1 MVSMDNKD
9 ENINMEHNTTDSN
22 SGTQD
27 QQPRPVRP
35 GSEGERPVRRRPR
48 PQGERHRGA
57 DDERPR
63 RRPDDESVRERP
75 RRRPDDESVR
85 ERPRRRPDDESVRER
100 PRRRPDDESVRERPR
115 RRPDDESV
123 RERPRRRPDNDRSGE
138 NVRRRSEAAA
148 GAKAKKKGWSK
159 KKKGIVIA
167 AIIIAVL
174 LLVISILVAIIYR
187 YINMMDFKN
196 DSEYEVYDSI
206 PAEIGDGTMS
216 ESPEDKKKSLDDA
229 LRANLEKNAKEIKSD
244 KDVINVLLIGSDS
257 RGGNDRGRSDT
268 MILMSLNKKTKKVI
282 MTSFLR
288 DTWVNIPDIGP
299 QRLNAAYA
307 FGGPPLLMKT
317 IQANFGVE
325 VDKYA
330 MINFGSF
337 REIIDTL
344 GGVEVNVK
352 EAEIPSINAG
362 AKDSG
367 KEAITKPGKYNLDGA
382 QALAY
387 ARIRKIDSDFQ
398 RTQRQRNVMEQVFKK
413 AKALSL
419 SELNDFL
426 EKVLPSI
433 TTNLE
438 KSEVFWMV
446 LKASDYLGYE
456 RVQQSIPNTGSFENM
471 VIDGMM
477 VLGIDY
483 EKYTKELQESI
494 YG

>member
-1 MVSMDNKD
+1 MDYKD
-9 ENINMEHNTTDSN
+9 ENINKQPDQAADNAASPEIPQRNVRRSSDSQRPARRRPHPHGETN
-22 SGTQD
+22 SEPKRR
-27 QQPRPVRP
+27 PRPVRETP
-35 GSEGERPVRRRPR
+35 QGADEETVTDTARRRPEGENLRER
-48 PQGERHRGA
+48 PRRRPDGEENRQRPRRRPEGENLG
-57 DDERPR
+57 ERPR
-63 RRPDDESVRERP
+63 RRPDDGQRGEND
-75 RRRPDDESVR
+75 RRRP
-85 ERPRRRPDDESVRER
+85 
-100 PRRRPDDESVRERPR
+100 
-115 RRPDDESV
+115 
-123 RERPRRRPDNDRSGE
+123 G
-138 NVRRRSEAAA
+138 AAP

-167 AIIIAVL
+167 AIIIGVL
-174 LLVISILVAIIYR
+174 VLVIGVLVAIIYR

-196 DSEYEVYDSI
+196 DSEYEIYDSI
-206 PAEIGDGTMS
+206 PSEIGDGTMS
-216 ESPEDKKKSLDDA
+216 DSPEEKKKSLEDA

-244 KDVINVLLIGSDS
+244 KDVINVLLIGTDS
-257 RGGNDRGRSDT
+257 RTESDRGRSDT
-268 MILMSLNKKTKKVI
+268 MILMSLNKKNKKVI

-330 MINFGSF
+330 MINFGAF

-344 GGVEVNVK
+344 GGVEINVK

-362 AKDSG
+362 AKESG
-367 KEAITKPGKYNLDGA
+367 TAAITKPGKYNLDGA

-398 RTQRQRNVMEQVFKK
+398 RTQRQRTVMEQVFKK

-426 EKVLPSI
+426 EKILPSI

-438 KSEVFWMV
+438 KSEIFWMV

-456 RVQQSIPNTGSFENM
+456 RMQQSIPNTGSFENL